1 MGNLISFVTVVP
13 SRKRT
18 WTRKWQQIHRNVQWL
33 QLKSTVEITKM
44 HARCCKRK
52 CAKSKPPSLSP
63 PSSSSP
69 SFVFNAFTYLGII
82 YRMDSPAA
90 VPFYFAAVVCAP
102 VHLFWGLE
110 QPYIYLY
117 IYNKLF
123 FVSLLSNQFH
133 VSSFFFSFF
142 SRYGGGWHVL
152 MGEGFGFE
160 ITNDHNSLLYMF
172 FGGLTAVLV
181 WKCN

>member
-1 MGNLISFVTVVP
+1 ML
-13 SRKRT
+13 
-18 WTRKWQQIHRNVQWL
+18 
-33 QLKSTVEITKM
+33 
-44 HARCCKRK
+44 ARCCKRK

-63 PSSSSP
+63 PSSSSSLFCVQCFYLP
-69 SFVFNAFTYLGII
+69 WHHLQNGLACRCSFLFRCSCLRTSAFIL
-82 YRMDSPAA
+82 RFRAA
-90 VPFYFAAVVCAP
+90 LYIF
-102 VHLFWGLE
+102 
-110 QPYIYLY
+110 IYLQQK
-117 IYNKLF
+117 IVLCF
-123 FVSLLSNQFH
+123 SSFQSISL
-133 VSSFFFSFF
+133 SSFFFSFF